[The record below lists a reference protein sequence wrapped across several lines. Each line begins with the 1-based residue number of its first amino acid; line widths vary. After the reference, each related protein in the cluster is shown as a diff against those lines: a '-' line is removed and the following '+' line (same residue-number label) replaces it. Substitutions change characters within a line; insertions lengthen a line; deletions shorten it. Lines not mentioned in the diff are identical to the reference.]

1 MSQVSF
7 QDLKVWRFL
16 SWVREMFWLL
26 VSSGLH
32 CLRKHVESLVV
43 VDLVVVELNVIG
55 LIVEE

>member
-1 MSQVSF
+1 M
-7 QDLKVWRFL
+7 RG
-16 SWVREMFWLL
+16 MFWLR

-55 LIVEE
+55 LIV